1 MPSSGDRSA
10 ELARTVGL
18 CARCRHAARQETA
31 RGSVFWRCR
40 RAETEAR
47 FVRYPRLPVLACP
60 GFEESS
66 EPPSP

>member
-1 MPSSGDRSA
+1 MPSSDAHTA

-18 CARCRHAARQETA
+18 CARCAHAARQETT

-40 RAETEAR
+40 LAEADTT

-60 GFEESS
+60 GFEAAA
-66 EPPSP
+66 PPAR

>member
-1 MPSSGDRSA
+1 MPNSGDRSP

-18 CARCRHAARQETA
+18 CARCRYAARQETA

-40 RAETEAR
+40 RAETDPR

-60 GFEESS
+60 GFEEDT
-66 EPPSP
+66 EPPAS

>member
-40 RAETEAR
+40 LAETDAR
-47 FVRYPRLPVLACP
+47 FVRYPRLPVVTCP
-60 GFEESS
+60 GFETNSA
-66 EPPSP
+66 PRDP